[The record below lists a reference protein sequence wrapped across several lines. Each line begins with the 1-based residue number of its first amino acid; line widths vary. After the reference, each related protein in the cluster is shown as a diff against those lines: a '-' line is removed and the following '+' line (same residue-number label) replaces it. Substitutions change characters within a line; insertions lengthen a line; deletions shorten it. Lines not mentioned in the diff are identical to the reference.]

1 MPIAAPRSVTSRETV
16 PDDTVVIRLAVA
28 ADTPAITRLA
38 MLDGQRMPHGTVL
51 VAESDGELRAAYSLE
66 EDRAVADPFH
76 PTAGH
81 VALLR
86 TRGSL
91 LRGDRPSATPRRR
104 GLRRLLPA
112 GG

>member
-1 MPIAAPRSVTSRETV
+1 MPIVASRSLATREATH
-16 PDDTVVIRLAVA
+16 DDTVVIRLALA

-51 VAESDGELRAAYSLE
+51 IAESDGVLRAAYSVE

-91 LRGDRPSATPRRR
+91 LRGERPSTTRRRR